1 MNNKGITL
9 IELIVVVTIVSILVV
24 ALGFEFSGW
33 MGRYRTESQTKT
45 MYVDLMNTRARAM
58 QKNRAHFVNL
68 PSAANATSYSIFED
82 NNPAPDGDGS
92 VANEV
97 TPLPT
102 YPKTVEYTMNWNGG
116 GTTITLDRGG
126 LVSPSGGTV
135 TLYAFADRDG
145 NGIDDFDSDYSC
157 IAISSPT
164 RINMG
169 KCNGVNCAT
178 CDAR

>member
-1 MNNKGITL
+1 MNNKGVTM

-24 ALGFEFSGW
+24 AHGFELQGW

-45 MYVDLMNTRARAM
+45 MYVDLMNARARAM
-58 QKNRAHFVNL
+58 QRNRAHFVTL

-82 NNPAPDGDGS
+82 NNPAPDGDNILQT
-92 VANEV
+92 AAD
-97 TPLPT
+97 TLLQT
-102 YPKTVEYTMNWNGG
+102 YPKTVEYGMNWNWNGG
-116 GTTITLDRGG
+116 GTTITLDREGI
-126 LVSPSGGTV
+126 VTPSG

-157 IAISSPT
+157 IVIFAT

-178 CDAR
+178 CGAK